1 MLIKILEENNII
13 FIINGMTYKD
23 WFIKTSRNIL
33 ILLFS
38 IRIILLFVGLHA
50 VNIRKYIK

>member
-38 IRIILLFVGLHA
+38 IRIILLFVGLYA